1 MSARGGPYGDDGVQ
15 PQRQFN
21 YTLLLYILK
30 VDARNTTAHAN
41 GTARDGIIKTG
52 LVFFFSSFILFLTPS
67 FPSANTRARGYTH
80 TCTRTPKIRQ
90 TGEHLF
96 YPTSGARCPSLS
108 LASSHSFSLTSVF
121 RRTRTT

>member
-1 MSARGGPYGDDGVQ
+1 MSARGGDVGRTATGDDGVQ

-67 FPSANTRARGYTH
+67 FPSAIHTLTLAHAHTH
-80 TCTRTPKIRQ
+80 QR
-90 TGEHLF
+90 
-96 YPTSGARCPSLS
+96 
-108 LASSHSFSLTSVF
+108 
-121 RRTRTT
+121 